1 MSWRP
6 RPPPQPPASRLL
18 TTVSS
23 YAGLDAPFASGGVL
37 AMGGPPLPPP
47 RQKKLLPVGDAEAG
61 LNARERSLRDD
72 PTKQWQWAR
81 WDVETAIKQAA
92 SPRPLRT

>member
-1 MSWRP
+1 
-6 RPPPQPPASRLL
+6 
-18 TTVSS
+18 
-23 YAGLDAPFASGGVL
+23 
-37 AMGGPPLPPP
+37 MGGPLLPPP

-81 WDVETAIKQAA
+81 WDVETAIKQAV
-92 SPRPLRT
+92 SPRLLSLPQHARRVAAQCTLT

>member
-1 MSWRP
+1 M
-6 RPPPQPPASRLL
+6 L
-18 TTVSS
+18 V
-23 YAGLDAPFASGGVL
+23 
-37 AMGGPPLPPP
+37 MGGPLLPPP

-72 PTKQWQWAR
+72 PIKQWQWAR